1 MAKKASPP
9 EPEVP
14 FEEALER
21 LEALVEALEEGDLE
35 LEASL
40 EKFEEGVKLVR
51 SCSERLKSA
60 ELRVKQLEARS
71 GSGDGGDGGDAG
83 GGVRESDLTLE
94 DGS

>member
-71 GSGDGGDGGDAG
+71 GSGDGGDG
-83 GGVRESDLTLE
+83 VRESDLTLE

>member
-1 MAKKASPP
+1 MAKKATPSAA
-9 EPEVP
+9 EIP

-21 LEALVEALEEGDLE
+21 LENLVDALEEGDLE

-51 SCSERLKSA
+51 SCSDRLKSA
-60 ELRVKQLEARS
+60 ELRVKQLEA
-71 GSGDGGDGGDAG
+71 GAD
-83 GGVRESDLTLE
+83 GVRESDLVLE

>member
-1 MAKKASPP
+1 MAKKASPTGQ
-9 EPEVP
+9 ELS

-21 LEALVEALEEGDLE
+21 LEGLVDALEEGDLE
-35 LEASL
+35 LEESL

-51 SCSERLKSA
+51 SCSDRLRSA

-71 GSGDGGDGGDAG
+71 DGVDGA
-83 GGVRESDLTLE
+83 RESDLTLE

>member
-1 MAKKASPP
+1 MAKKATLRAA
-9 EPEVP
+9 EIP

-21 LEALVEALEEGDLE
+21 LENLVDALEEGDLE

-51 SCSERLKSA
+51 SCSDRLKSA
-60 ELRVKQLEARS
+60 ELRVKQLEA
-71 GSGDGGDGGDAG
+71 GAD
-83 GGVRESDLTLE
+83 GVRESDLVLE